1 MTKKFGIVINSDCVI
16 RTSFYKYFHPKEAYI
31 HNGIL
36 NEEVT
41 RVANGYAKEPKGK
54 GNNGF
59 MLGGRDEDEE
69 EYQKE
74 SKRTGVD
81 FVFVNGAS
89 LMVNPPANA
98 ILTSGPLTYPCN
110 RPICALYQHQKSG
123 GKLVVCGSI
132 SMFTDDYF

>member
-1 MTKKFGIVINSDCVI
+1 MTKKFGITINSDCVI

-41 RVANGYAKEPKGK
+41 RVINGYAKEPKAK
-54 GNNGF
+54 QHNAF
-59 MLGGRDEDEE
+59 MLGGRADDEEE
-69 EYQKE
+69 EYQRE

-89 LMVNPPANA
+89 LSVKEPANP

-110 RPICALYQHQKSG
+110 RPIAAVYEHKSK
-123 GKLVVCGSI
+123 GKLLVAGSM
-132 SMFTDDYF
+132 SMFNDDYF